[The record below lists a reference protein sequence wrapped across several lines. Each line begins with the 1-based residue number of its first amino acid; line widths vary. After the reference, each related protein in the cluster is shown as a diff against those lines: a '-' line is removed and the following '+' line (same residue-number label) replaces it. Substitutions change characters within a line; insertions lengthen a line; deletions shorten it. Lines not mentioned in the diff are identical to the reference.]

1 MEGSDFMDKAKLF
14 KLGFSALGMLLTIG
28 STIVNDKI
36 RDDKMEE
43 MVDEKVKVALGDQA
57 KEL

>member
-1 MEGSDFMDKAKLF
+1 MDKSKML
-14 KLGFSALGMLLTIG
+14 KLGLSTLGMLLTIG

-43 MVDEKVKVALGDQA
+43 MVDEKVKKALNDQA
-57 KEL
+57 EGL

>member
-1 MEGSDFMDKAKLF
+1 MDKTKILKF
-14 KLGFSALGMLLTIG
+14 GLSALGMLLTIG

-43 MVDEKVKVALGDQA
+43 MVDEKVKEALDNQA

>member
-1 MEGSDFMDKAKLF
+1 MDKAKLF
-14 KLGFSALGMLLTIG
+14 KFGFSALGMLLTIG

-43 MVDEKVKVALGDQA
+43 MVDEKVKEALGDQA

>member
-1 MEGSDFMDKAKLF
+1 MDKSKML
-14 KLGFSALGMLLTIG
+14 KLGLSALGMLLTIG

-43 MVDEKVKVALGDQA
+43 MVDEKVKKALNDKA
-57 KEL
+57 EEL

>member
-1 MEGSDFMDKAKLF
+1 MDKSKML
-14 KLGFSALGMLLTIG
+14 KLGLSALGMLLTIG

-43 MVDEKVKVALGDQA
+43 MVDEKVKKALNDQA
-57 KEL
+57 EGL

>member
-1 MEGSDFMDKAKLF
+1 MKGSDFMDKAKLF
-14 KLGFSALGMLLTIG
+14 KVGFSALGMLLTIC
-28 STIVNDKI
+28 STMVNDKI

-43 MVDEKVKVALGDQA
+43 MVDEKVKEALDDQA

>member
-1 MEGSDFMDKAKLF
+1 MDKSKML
-14 KLGFSALGMLLTIG
+14 KLGLSTLGMLLTIG

-43 MVDEKVKVALGDQA
+43 MVDEKVKKALNDKA
-57 KEL
+57 EEL

>member
-1 MEGSDFMDKAKLF
+1 MDKSKIL
-14 KLGFSALGMLLTIG
+14 KLGLSALGMLLTIG
-28 STIVNDKI
+28 STMVNDKI

-43 MVDEKVKVALGDQA
+43 MVDEKVKEALGNQA

>member
-1 MEGSDFMDKAKLF
+1 MDKSKML
-14 KLGFSALGMLLTIG
+14 KLGLSALGMLLTIG

-43 MVDEKVKVALGDQA
+43 IVDEKVKKALNDQA
-57 KEL
+57 EGL